1 MYIVYIVVFLDNL
14 YFSYTMEDLK
24 TWMYDD
30 LCSILWSFGTL
41 NADTVGIQQHDGFSN
56 VLDVFCWLVLAVL
69 MFHPTS
75 DDCAVDSWDSW
86 DGRLGKDAAPDD
98 SIDLTETWHRS
109 SSWRTESCFLPPVPP
124 VPPSASGRDTETF
137 ARLVRWQF

>member
-1 MYIVYIVVFLDNL
+1 
-14 YFSYTMEDLK
+14 MEDLK

-56 VLDVFCWLVLAVL
+56 LDVFCWLVLAVL

-75 DDCAVDSWDSW
+75 DDCGLDS
-86 DGRLGKDAAPDD
+86 
-98 SIDLTETWHRS
+98 
-109 SSWRTESCFLPPVPP
+109 
-124 VPPSASGRDTETF
+124 
-137 ARLVRWQF
+137 